1 MMCRV
6 FTKWSAF
13 WHKEFDMKQV
23 KFFTRI
29 VLLSLVAILPA
40 WQTTALAA
48 DTNTLAVEQQVST
61 VNINTASAEAIS
73 NALNG
78 VGMKRADTIVAYR
91 KANGVFTSI
100 DQLLNVKGVGE
111 KTLEKNRDR
120 IVLE

>member
-1 MMCRV
+1 
-6 FTKWSAF
+6 
-13 WHKEFDMKQV
+13 MKQV

-29 VLLSLVAILPA
+29 VLLSLVAILAA

-48 DTNTLAVEQQVST
+48 DTNTLAAEQQVST

-78 VGMKRADTIVAYR
+78 VSMKRADTIVAYR

>member
-48 DTNTLAVEQQVST
+48 DTNTLAAEQQVST

>member
-13 WHKEFDMKQV
+13 WHKEFDIKQV

-48 DTNTLAVEQQVST
+48 DTNTLAAEQQVST

>member
-1 MMCRV
+1 MCRV

-48 DTNTLAVEQQVST
+48 DTNTLAAEQQVST